1 MNFKLAASMAAPR
14 WFVVFG
20 AEFFMIARFQ
30 SLIIATLLALYIV
43 TTTWFCVMFKL
54 YVDDEGKKL
63 RQFSVC
69 VHAARTHDSGD
80 DDFDVHLRGTCI
92 VVVHTV
98 HGHNSDNG
106 L

>member
-54 YVDDEGKKL
+54 YVDDAGKN
-63 RQFSVC
+63 C
-69 VHAARTHDSGD
+69 VKSLCARTHDSGD